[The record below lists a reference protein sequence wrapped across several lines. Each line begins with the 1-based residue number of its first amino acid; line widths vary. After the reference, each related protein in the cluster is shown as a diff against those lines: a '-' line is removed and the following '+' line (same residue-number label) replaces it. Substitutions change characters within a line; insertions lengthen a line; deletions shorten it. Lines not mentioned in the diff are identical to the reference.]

1 MNRDVY
7 VGGLGAI
14 TAMGAGKAA
23 QLKGLISGETALGP
37 LTLFDT
43 SHDVIV
49 GEVKHSNRELA
60 VMAGLKQEREY
71 SRTTLLGLLAAAEAL
86 EDSGVN
92 IKGLRVGFISAT
104 SVGGMD
110 ISENFYSHYNKDS
123 NRGRLRQL
131 IGHDCG
137 ASTQF
142 IAERLRTESF
152 VTTINTACSS
162 ANNAIMMGARMIKA
176 GLLDAVIAGGTD
188 SLCRFTINGFS
199 SLGILDREQCRPF
212 DATRSGLN
220 LGEGA
225 GYLFLHSARV
235 KTHRQYCTVAGYA
248 NANDAFHQTAS
259 SADGAGSYLAMSG
272 ALNMSGLRVKDIGY
286 INVHG
291 TGTPNNDASEGVAM
305 NRLFAGNT
313 PPFSSTKGF
322 TGHTLGAAGGVESLF
337 AILSLTQGYLWPNLN
352 FRESICEVPGMVP
365 ITKTTKKEGITSVL
379 TNSFGFGGNCSSII
393 FKQDKIGQL

>member
-1 MNRDVY
+1 MSKEVY
-7 VGGLGAI
+7 VGGLGAV
-14 TAMGAGKAA
+14 TAIGVGKCA
-23 QLKGLISGETALGP
+23 QLSGLIAGESALGP
-37 LTLFDT
+37 LTLFET
-43 SHDVIV
+43 CHNVIV
-49 GEVKHSNRELA
+49 GQVKHSNRELA
-60 VMAGLKQEREY
+60 AMAGLRVDGDY
-71 SRTTLLGLLAAAEAL
+71 SRTTLLGLVAAAEAL
-86 EDSGVN
+86 KDSGAE
-92 IKGLRVGFISAT
+92 ICGLRVGLISAT

-110 ISENFYSHYNKDS
+110 ISENFYCTYNKDN

-131 IGHDCG
+131 TGHDCG

-142 IAERLRTESF
+142 IAEKLGAKSF

-188 SLCRFTINGFS
+188 ALCRFTINGFS
-199 SLGILDREQCRPF
+199 SLGILDSEKCRPF
-212 DATRSGLN
+212 DASRSGLN

-225 GYLFLHSARV
+225 GYLFLHSQDV
-235 KTHRQYCTVAGYA
+235 KTTRRYCTVAGYA

-259 SADGAGSYLAMSG
+259 SPEGVGSYLAMSS
-272 ALNMSGLRVKDIGY
+272 ALEMSGLRVEDIGY

-291 TGTPNNDASEGVAM
+291 TGTPNNDSSEGVAM
-305 NRLFAGNT
+305 NRLFSSYL

-337 AILSLTQGYLWPNLN
+337 SILALTQGYLWPNLH
-352 FRESICEVPGMVP
+352 FRESIAEVPGMLPV
-365 ITKTTKKEGITSVL
+365 TNTTKVEGMTSVL

-393 FKQDKIGQL
+393 FKNDKNGQL